1 MIHIKLDYKYMGTKI
16 KELRKEKGLTQT
28 QLANALETYPSNI
41 SRYEQ
46 GKTRMSMK
54 KLVKIANFFDTTIN
68 SFIKVEEMQYE
79 L

>member
-1 MIHIKLDYKYMGTKI
+1 MIHIKLDYKYMGLRI

-28 QLANALETYPSNI
+28 QLANALGTYPSNV

-46 GKTRMSMK
+46 GKTRMSMRE
-54 KLVKIANFFDTTIN
+54 LVKIANFFDTTIS
-68 SFIKVEEMQYE
+68 SFIKAEAVHYE